1 MRFARPALTALVA
14 ALLAACG
21 SDTPN
26 PPTVTPSPPTVT
38 PSPPTVTPNPPTVT
52 PNPPNPPTGSLIE
65 PPSTVGTLPKAD
77 LRGPCDV
84 TVVAL
89 NYSTPGAKAGEL
101 SNASGGLLVPS
112 GTDAACK
119 GPFPIIA
126 YSRGTEVSKPR
137 TMASLTDLEMR
148 EMADVFA
155 TAGYI
160 VVATD
165 YLGFAKSR
173 YPFHPYLHADSEATA
188 VIDSIRAARAY
199 AAQTAIPLSGKVML
213 YGYSQGGH
221 ASLSAQRAIESS
233 AALKAEMPI
242 AAAGHGGA
250 PSALGSAVRS
260 GAEVSGGQF
269 YVPFL
274 ITAWQKVYGDVYT
287 TPSDIF
293 KAPYAS
299 YIENLLPSATETY
312 ETLENSG
319 RLPAT
324 SYNDLM
330 FQPTFVPALQNGT
343 SAVVRAAQRNDLVA
357 SGWNPSSPTLFC
369 AGSGDQD
376 VPYATGQKLA
386 IDTWGSRSN
395 VSAVDVGP
403 QVQALGASEGLTPQQ
418 VLTFHHSIAGGVCLG
433 VVSDYF
439 ETRR

>member
-26 PPTVTPSPPTVT
+26 PPTGT
-38 PSPPTVTPNPPTVT
+38 
-52 PNPPNPPTGSLIE
+52 LIE
-65 PPSTVGTLPKAD
+65 PASTVGTLPKAD
-77 LRGPCDV
+77 LGGACDV

-137 TMASLTDLEMR
+137 TMANPKDLEM
-148 EMADVFA
+148 EGMAKAFA

-165 YLGFAKSR
+165 YLGYAKSG
-173 YPFHPYLHADSEATA
+173 YAFHPYLHADSEATA

-199 AAQTAIPLSGKVML
+199 AAQSAIPLSGKLML

-221 ASLSAQRAIESS
+221 SSLSTQRAIESS
-233 AALKAEMPI
+233 AAIKAEMPI
-242 AAAGHGGA
+242 AAAGHGAA
-250 PSALGSAVRS
+250 PGALGTALRGGSEIA
-260 GAEVSGGQF
+260 GGQF
-269 YVPFL
+269 FVPFL

-299 YIENLLPSATETY
+299 YIENLLPSATDTY
-312 ETLENSG
+312 TTLVTSG
-319 RLPAT
+319 KLPAT
-324 SYNDLM
+324 TYTDLM
-330 FQPTFVPALQNGT
+330 FQPTFVPSLQNGT
-343 SAVVRAAQRNDLVA
+343 SGVIRAAQRNDLVA
-357 SGWNPSSPTLFC
+357 SGWNPSSQTRFC
-369 AGSGDQD
+369 AGSGDPT
-376 VPYATGQKLA
+376 VLYATAQQLA
-386 IDTWGSRSN
+386 IDRWGTLPNVTSRD
-395 VSAVDVGP
+395 VDP
-403 QVQALGASEGLTPQQ
+403 EVQATAAALGLTPLQ
-418 VLTFHHSIAGGVCLG
+418 VLGAYHGGLAPPVCLA
-433 VVSDYF
+433 DMRAYF
-439 ETRR
+439 DARR

>member
-26 PPTVTPSPPTVT
+26 PS
-38 PSPPTVTPNPPTVT
+38 
-52 PNPPNPPTGSLIE
+52 TGTLIE
-65 PPSTVGTLPKAD
+65 PPSTVGTLPKVA
-77 LRGPCDV
+77 LGGACDV

-89 NYSTPGAKAGEL
+89 NYSTPGAKASEL

-137 TMASLTDLEMR
+137 TMAKLDDPEMVG
-148 EMADVFA
+148 MAKVFA

-165 YLGFAKSR
+165 YLGYAKSG
-173 YPFHPYLHADSEATA
+173 YAFHPYLHADSEATA

-199 AAQTAIPLSGKVML
+199 AAQSAIPLSGKLML

-242 AAAGHGGA
+242 AAAGHGAA
-250 PSALGSAVRS
+250 PGALGTSLRS
-260 GAEVSGGQF
+260 GAEIAGGQF
-269 YVPFL
+269 FVPFL

-299 YIENLLPSATETY
+299 YIENLLPSAEETY
-312 ETLENSG
+312 LTLVTSG
-319 RLPAT
+319 KLPAT
-324 SYNDLM
+324 TYTDLM
-330 FQPTFVPALQNGT
+330 FQPTFVPALQNGS
-343 SAVVRAAQRNDLVA
+343 SAVIRAAQRNDLVA
-357 SGWNPSSPTLFC
+357 SGWNPSSLTRFC
-369 AGSGDQD
+369 AGSGDPT
-376 VPYATGQKLA
+376 VPYATAQKLA
-386 IDTWGSRSN
+386 IDTWGTLPNVTSRD
-395 VSAVDVGP
+395 VDP
-403 QVQALGASEGLTPQQ
+403 EVQAAAAAAGLTPLQ
-418 VLTFHHSIAGGVCLG
+418 VLAAYHGGLAPPVCLA
-433 VVSDYF
+433 DMRAYF
-439 ETRR
+439 DVRR

>member
-26 PPTVTPSPPTVT
+26 PPTGT
-38 PSPPTVTPNPPTVT
+38 
-52 PNPPNPPTGSLIE
+52 LIE
-65 PPSTVGTLPKAD
+65 PASTVGTLPKAD
-77 LRGPCDV
+77 LGGACDV

-137 TMASLTDLEMR
+137 TMANPKDLEM
-148 EMADVFA
+148 EGMAKAFA

-165 YLGFAKSR
+165 YLGYAKSG
-173 YPFHPYLHADSEATA
+173 YAFHPYLHADSEATA

-199 AAQTAIPLSGKVML
+199 AAQSAIPLSGKLML

-221 ASLSAQRAIESS
+221 SSLSAQRAIESS
-233 AALKAEMPI
+233 AAIKAEMPI
-242 AAAGHGGA
+242 AAAGHGAA
-250 PSALGSAVRS
+250 PGALGTALRS
-260 GAEVSGGQF
+260 GSEIAGGQF
-269 YVPFL
+269 FVPFL

-299 YIENLLPSATETY
+299 YIENLLPSATDTY
-312 ETLENSG
+312 TTLVTSG
-319 RLPAT
+319 KLPAT
-324 SYNDLM
+324 TYTDLM
-330 FQPTFVPALQNGT
+330 FQPTFVPSLQNGT
-343 SAVVRAAQRNDLVA
+343 SGVIRAAQRNDLVA
-357 SGWNPSSPTLFC
+357 SGWNPSSQTRFC
-369 AGSGDQD
+369 AGSGDPT
-376 VPYATGQKLA
+376 VLYATAQQLA
-386 IDTWGSRSN
+386 IDRWGTLPNVTSRD
-395 VSAVDVGP
+395 VDP
-403 QVQALGASEGLTPQQ
+403 EVQATAAALGLTPLQ
-418 VLTFHHSIAGGVCLG
+418 VLGAYHGGLAPPVCLA
-433 VVSDYF
+433 DMRAYF
-439 ETRR
+439 DARR